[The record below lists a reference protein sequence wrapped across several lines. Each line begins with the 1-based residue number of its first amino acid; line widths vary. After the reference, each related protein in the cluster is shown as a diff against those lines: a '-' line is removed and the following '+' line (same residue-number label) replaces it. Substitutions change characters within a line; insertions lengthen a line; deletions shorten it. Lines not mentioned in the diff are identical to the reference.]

1 MGRSD
6 KFGKMG
12 FVDTGPPPNMRQR
25 ELIFDSLLKIV
36 NKHPKKGGRQG
47 SDGRGTYVSTWG
59 AGYSG
64 QLGGKFN
71 RGQKKYSDVPMMIEL
86 EAVVRQIECG
96 GLHTAAVTEAG
107 DVYTWG
113 DDSKGQL
120 GHTADPSLERVPRYV
135 GGLEAYFIVQVACGG
150 NHTLALDDRGNVFSW
165 GWSKYGQTGHNET
178 RPCPHPRKIAAEGCR
193 DIIMIGAGAKHSMGI
208 NKKGQVFSWG
218 CGEHG
223 QTGQSDSVDKLVP
236 TVIKTLLA
244 RSPDE
249 EGKKGSSG
257 RTESIVVRYI
267 ACGSIHSCLIT
278 DDGKLFLC
286 GFGEYF
292 HPNESQH
299 FFYDPEQI
307 ELPEPVAQVACGQSH
322 NIALSVT
329 GNVYTWGSGEYGQL
343 GYGIRGN
350 LAVPRL
356 VLDGKDIAQVA
367 AGRYHSFALSCAGI
381 LYSWGCGENGQL
393 GLGSDENIH
402 LPTVVNPILGS
413 VVGQVSCGDHHTG
426 VITSAPWTRVSRN
439 VAEWSLEAKTENE
452 KKVEYLKNNHR
463 GLVKADLQK
472 IKGEMKKWRQMH
484 EKKQEQ
490 AAKNEEEEL
499 KKEMATIAYREK
511 LEEEIAKTNLGK
523 SEKEFSLPAVSSTAD
538 DDDEEE
544 EKPVVQVKDH
554 GSSTVRLPK
563 VSKKHGATEKKAR
576 KVTSAAATPRRA
588 SEPDETQRI
597 NALIAPTTRTN
608 FLKETN
614 IMIDQMTAVVS
625 ENGKEGSQKELQRM
639 IRLCFAFRKEY
650 DALRHSNNK
659 KQEIVTRM
667 KKESDLIKHHSGL
680 ADSNLAVFNERL
692 NDLEMQLNTVT
703 IKIAETSEN
712 RHNYELNITHLKEED
727 FDNFNK
733 LEALRKQNQEN
744 NSFFKKMSELKIQA
758 IDDKE
763 RAESE
768 LAEFRKEIG
777 NYQDFV
783 GNQLSQFQ
791 VILDIVRQQN
801 DKREKAKI
809 TKSEALREKINR
821 RIVTLEEEAQAA
833 EKEAGGLTSRLTSL
847 DLKLRHFEDSFQK
860 ITAATGL
867 TNPESIVNKY
877 FFKTEIRDQLQA
889 EIEDK
894 QSACAKLVEEKA
906 ALEDELAKAK
916 AEFKEDTWADVEKL
930 LEGGREAD
938 FRAAKGQGTNDSSAM
953 TLAFAQEGLMSL
965 LKNCCEVQESELEAD
980 VEAATGQLWSAE
992 LSSVVFT
999 RMHESLDMLLETEQ
1013 EYVQMHEAELARKK
1027 EEVRC
1032 SLLLVRCC

>member
-1 MGRSD
+1 MPS
-6 KFGKMG
+6 
-12 FVDTGPPPNMRQR
+12 
-25 ELIFDSLLKIV
+25 
-36 NKHPKKGGRQG
+36 
-47 SDGRGTYVSTWG
+47 GT
-59 AGYSG
+59 
-64 QLGGKFN
+64 
-71 RGQKKYSDVPMMIEL
+71 
-86 EAVVRQIECG
+86 
-96 GLHTAAVTEAG
+96 
-107 DVYTWG
+107 
-113 DDSKGQL
+113 
-120 GHTADPSLERVPRYV
+120 
-135 GGLEAYFIVQVACGG
+135 
-150 NHTLALDDRGNVFSW
+150 
-165 GWSKYGQTGHNET
+165 
-178 RPCPHPRKIAAEGCR
+178 
-193 DIIMIGAGAKHSMGI
+193 
-208 NKKGQVFSWG
+208 
-218 CGEHG
+218 
-223 QTGQSDSVDKLVP
+223 
-236 TVIKTLLA
+236 
-244 RSPDE
+244 
-249 EGKKGSSG
+249 
-257 RTESIVVRYI
+257 
-267 ACGSIHSCLIT
+267 
-278 DDGKLFLC
+278 
-286 GFGEYF
+286 
-292 HPNESQH
+292 
-299 FFYDPEQI
+299 
-307 ELPEPVAQVACGQSH
+307 
-322 NIALSVT
+322 
-329 GNVYTWGSGEYGQL
+329 
-343 GYGIRGN
+343 
-350 LAVPRL
+350 
-356 VLDGKDIAQVA
+356 
-367 AGRYHSFALSCAGI
+367 
-381 LYSWGCGENGQL
+381 
-393 GLGSDENIH
+393 
-402 LPTVVNPILGS
+402 
-413 VVGQVSCGDHHTG
+413 
-426 VITSAPWTRVSRN
+426 
-439 VAEWSLEAKTENE
+439 
-452 KKVEYLKNNHR
+452 
-463 GLVKADLQK
+463 
-472 IKGEMKKWRQMH
+472 
-484 EKKQEQ
+484 
-490 AAKNEEEEL
+490 
-499 KKEMATIAYREK
+499 AT
-511 LEEEIAKTNLGK
+511 T
-523 SEKEFSLPAVSSTAD
+523 
-538 DDDEEE
+538 
-544 EKPVVQVKDH
+544 
-554 GSSTVRLPK
+554 
-563 VSKKHGATEKKAR
+563 
-576 KVTSAAATPRRA
+576 
-588 SEPDETQRI
+588 
-597 NALIAPTTRTN
+597 
-608 FLKETN
+608 
-614 IMIDQMTAVVS
+614 
-625 ENGKEGSQKELQRM
+625 
-639 IRLCFAFRKEY
+639 
-650 DALRHSNNK
+650 K

-1027 EEVRC
+1027 EEEAEKSAKAKAVFGLDY
-1032 SLLLVRCC
+1032 SAVKAAVDEPADALESVDGGGAAEAAPVAEAPVEAA